1 MGKQKKQSYVQGAL
15 ILSVAVMISKI
26 VGALF
31 KIPLQM
37 MSQVAFGYFNTAY
50 EIYVPISTIAMAGL
64 PIAVS
69 RMVSESITLKRYRDV
84 RMVYRVAVKTFL
96 ITGSVGALLMFVV
109 SFFYTRMI
117 NAPGALYSML
127 VMSPTIFFCCLV
139 SAHRG
144 LYEGT
149 RNMVPTATSQVI
161 EAVGKLVL
169 GLTFAYGALLYGR
182 WQFSQGKPVF
192 GTMATDAANADV
204 LSYPFVAAGAMLGV
218 TLGSFFALIYMMI
231 RHRRHGT
238 GLQVSRE
245 EYAAAPRPRSS
256 RAIFRA
262 LMAIA
267 IPVAL
272 GSLATQVTNLIDAVS
287 CSGA

>member
-1 MGKQKKQSYVQGAL
+1 MPPIGVGKFTGEDGIRLGKQKKQSYVQGAL

-192 GTMATDAANADV
+192 GHHGHRRRQCGRAV
-204 LSYPFVAAGAMLGV
+204 LSLCCGGRHAGG
-218 TLGSFFALIYMMI
+218 
-231 RHRRHGT
+231 
-238 GLQVSRE
+238 
-245 EYAAAPRPRSS
+245 
-256 RAIFRA
+256 
-262 LMAIA
+262 
-267 IPVAL
+267 
-272 GSLATQVTNLIDAVS
+272 DAGFLLCADLHDDPAS
-287 CSGA
+287 